1 MELNINE
8 LDDYNYDFDNISV
21 EEIDYIPSKNSR
33 SFEEIPE
40 NNFPKKKVQFNEP
53 IKPINQVIP
62 KMNAKMVRQHV
73 VPKQISY
80 DDILKKM
87 GMFVVNGKLHLIE
100 DNDKIKQHLRNNEK
114 NNYIQQNNYNQTNK
128 PVNYNIEPNMN
139 QNNYIYNKYFKDHVQ
154 SVENVR
160 RPMTLM
166 EYRRKLLNDIIQKK
180 RINEIKST
188 KLLFPTS
195 NINISG
201 GIRNPE
207 AMNKLFNFSKR

>member
-53 IKPINQVIP
+53 IKPINQAIP

-128 PVNYNIEPNMN
+128 PVNYNIDPNMN

-154 SVENVR
+154 SVENVK

>member
-8 LDDYNYDFDNISV
+8 LDEYNYDFDNISV

-53 IKPINQVIP
+53 IKPINQAIP

-154 SVENVR
+154 SVENVK

>member
-53 IKPINQVIP
+53 IKPINQAIP

-128 PVNYNIEPNMN
+128 PVNYNLDPNMN

>member
-8 LDDYNYDFDNISV
+8 LDDYNYDFDNISI

-53 IKPINQVIP
+53 IKPINQAIP

-114 NNYIQQNNYNQTNK
+114 NNYIQQNNYNQTNN

-154 SVENVR
+154 SVENVK